1 LSICNWLQDT
11 GRFIVNS
18 NYDQI
23 GPIKLIQSPSG
34 VKASVD
40 GLLLARFI
48 KPSPE
53 WRVADLGCGNGMV
66 GLLLAKENPYCR
78 MLGIEIQSEL
88 IGQARQSARI
98 NNLINIHFLQADLR
112 IHPWKDNLER
122 FDMVLANP
130 PYRKV
135 GTGRI
140 SPDPVRAAARHEIC
154 GDVSDFARSAS
165 AMLRDGGASTWIYLA
180 ERYEDLLKAVKKAG
194 LEPVRTRYVI
204 SREGEEPSLV
214 LLEALKGEGLGIVYE
229 EEPLILYE
237 KEGERNYTEE
247 ARGIIYGKDDKL

>member
-1 LSICNWLQDT
+1 MLQT
-11 GRFIVNS
+11 
-18 NYDQI
+18 
-23 GPIKLIQSPSG
+23 PKG

-53 WRVADLGCGNGMV
+53 WRLADLGCRNGLV
-66 GLLLAKENPYCR
+66 GLLLAKENPWCR
-78 MLGIEIQSEL
+78 LLGVEIQSEL
-88 IGQARQSARI
+88 IRQARQSARM
-98 NNLINIHFLQADLR
+98 NDLDNIHFLQADLR
-112 IHPWKDNLER
+112 NCPWKDSLER

-140 SPDPVRAAARHEIC
+140 SPDPVRAAARHEIR

-165 AMLRDGGASTWIYLA
+165 ALLRDGGASTWVYLA
-180 ERYEDLLKAVKKAG
+180 ERFDDLLKVVKKAG
-194 LEPVRTRYVI
+194 MEPVRTRFVI
-204 SREGEEPSLV
+204 SREGEEPSLF

-229 EEPLILYE
+229 EEPLVLYR
-237 KEGERNYTEE
+237 EGKGREYTKE
-247 ARGIIYGKDDKL
+247 ARGILYGEST

>member
-1 LSICNWLQDT
+1 VKNE
-11 GRFIVNS
+11 
-18 NYDQI
+18 YDHI
-23 GPIKLIQSPSG
+23 GPIKLVQSPSG

-48 KPSPE
+48 KPSPSF
-53 WRVADLGCGNGMV
+53 RVADLGCGNGLV
-66 GLLLAKENPYCR
+66 GLLLARENPWCR
-78 MLGIEIQSEL
+78 LLGVEIQSEL
-88 IGQARQSARI
+88 ISQARQSARM
-98 NNLINIHFLQADLR
+98 NDLDNIHFLQADLR
-112 IHPWKDNLER
+112 NCPWKDSLER

-140 SPDPVRAAARHEIC
+140 SPDPVRAAARHEIH

-165 AMLRDGGASTWIYLA
+165 ALLRDGGASTWVYLA
-180 ERYEDLLKAVKKAG
+180 ERIDDLLKVVKEAG
-194 LEPVRTRYVI
+194 MEPVRTRFVS
-204 SREGEEPSLV
+204 SREGEQPSLI

-237 KEGERNYTEE
+237 MEGERNYTEE
-247 ARGIIYGKDDKL
+247 AREIIYGK